1 LVLEVKSLKLTPV
14 ERQNLLYVIPK
25 EGSVL
30 TLRIV
35 RDLQT
40 ALGFTEAEHKEF
52 VIKMPMPNGSETEI
66 VRADKCDVRTEV
78 RIGEK
83 AEEIIVEALKALI
96 EKKQLH
102 ITCLG
107 LYERFVEKKKT
118 AEDAK
123 DEAETAAKAE
133 AMKIANADLEIIPA
147 K

>member
-1 LVLEVKSLKLTPV
+1 VKSLKLTPV
-14 ERQNLLYVIPK
+14 ERQNLLFLIPK

-52 VIKMPMPNGSETEI
+52 VIKMPLSNGSETEI
-66 VRADKCDVRTEV
+66 VRADKCDVKTEI
-78 RIGEK
+78 RIGAK
-83 AEEIIVEALKALI
+83 AEEVIIEALKALS

-123 DEAETAAKAE
+123 DEIEAAAKAE
-133 AMKIANADLEIIPA
+133 AMKTANADIMPA
-147 K
+147 Q